1 MAQEI
6 KPCPFCG
13 SSDCEVVDGIH
24 YNDWVVRCNSCGAN
38 GAAFAYGQDAVEKW
52 NDVSSASVWQPIEAA
67 PKDGSRILLFYSK
80 SRKEGV
86 TETAVGRWEIQK
98 YHDRPRPYWENEK
111 YIGDVSYKREN
122 PPTHWMPLPSPPS
135 P

>member
-1 MAQEI
+1 MEI
-6 KPCPFCG
+6 KPCPLCG
-13 SSDCEVVDGIH
+13 GTAVTDNDTVFMFKGNYVVC
-24 YNDWVVRCNSCGAN
+24 RSCNLSTG
-38 GAAFAYGQDAVEKW
+38 GYEHTDDAIEAW
-52 NDVSSASVWQPIEAA
+52 NSIGSAWQPIDTA